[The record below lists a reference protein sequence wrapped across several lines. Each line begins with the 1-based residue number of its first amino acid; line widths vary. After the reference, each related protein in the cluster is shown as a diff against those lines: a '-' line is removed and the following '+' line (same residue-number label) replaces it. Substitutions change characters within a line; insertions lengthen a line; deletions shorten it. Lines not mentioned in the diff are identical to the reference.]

1 MSGAYWNTVLTYIS
15 IPIKEKFVPEDSI
28 QLSKNTKISYELFC
42 FRMIVFDRLI
52 IDVWSVIN
60 LGNMKCACHVI
71 TEFCVHVSLF
81 PLWLC
86 GYFLI
91 FVLCWNVCFQA
102 EDCKCNGWKTPV
114 PPAKS
119 RVDAAQPLASFTDPC
134 RSCTH
139 VLGIKCYICCHLP
152 EHEAVCCDMIYH
164 WTHMAT

>member
-1 MSGAYWNTVLTYIS
+1 MSGAYWNTVLTFIS
-15 IPIKEKFVPEDSI
+15 IPIRKKVVPEDNI
-28 QLSKNTKISYELFC
+28 QLSKHTKISYELFC
-42 FRMIVFDRLI
+42 FRMIVFDCLI
-52 IDVWSVIN
+52 IDVWFVIN
-60 LGNMKCACHVI
+60 LTYMIYVCHFI

-86 GYFLI
+86 GCFLI
-91 FVLCWNVCFQA
+91 FILCWNVFFQA

-139 VLGIKCYICCHLP
+139 VLGIKCYICYHLR

-164 WTHMAT
+164 RAHTAT

>member
-1 MSGAYWNTVLTYIS
+1 VLTYIS

-81 PLWLC
+81 PL
-86 GYFLI
+86 
-91 FVLCWNVCFQA
+91 
-102 EDCKCNGWKTPV
+102 
-114 PPAKS
+114 
-119 RVDAAQPLASFTDPC
+119 
-134 RSCTH
+134 
-139 VLGIKCYICCHLP
+139 
-152 EHEAVCCDMIYH
+152 
-164 WTHMAT
+164 